1 VLDTS
6 GRVRGRYDVG
16 IKNGQIAAL
25 LPTIPPDRATH
36 RIDVT
41 GRLVTPGLVDLHAHY
56 YHSMGLGLPADELV
70 PITATMTGVSAGAAG
85 DMTFSGLRRWV
96 IPQTWTRRFAF
107 VHISSIGLAAGLT
120 PPEML
125 NIDYADVNGCAKI
138 VAENGDLVLGRRPTW
153 RSSI

>member
-1 VLDTS
+1 
-6 GRVRGRYDVG
+6 
-16 IKNGQIAAL
+16 
-25 LPTIPPDRATH
+25 
-36 RIDVT
+36 
-41 GRLVTPGLVDLHAHY
+41 
-56 YHSMGLGLPADELV
+56 
-70 PITATMTGVSAGAAG
+70 
-85 DMTFSGLRRWV
+85 V

-125 NIDYADVNGCAKI
+125 NIDYADVNGCAEI